1 MEECK
6 KLGNMLINGSI
17 INIDTTSVEDLE
29 KLLKRMEKELS
40 EHEKNVNRTLGIINN
55 SKE

>member
-1 MEECK
+1 MEENK

-29 KLLKRMEKELS
+29 KLLKRMEKDLG
-40 EHEKNVNRTLGIINN
+40 EHEKNVNRMLGININN
-55 SKE
+55 K

>member
-29 KLLKRMEKELS
+29 KLLKRMEKELN

-55 SKE
+55 NK